1 MEGLGFLRAIGRPG
15 KNHLEFE
22 HEQNTRTR
30 AAQIGNAAV
39 LEAIADNAGWSDG
52 LWSQFQALMERAE
65 IDGIL
70 ADAAEELNRY
80 GGEFNT
86 RNLLLIRVKPN
97 DIQVRGYKSE
107 FRQLASAIRSGTTW
121 EEYKRANRIFE
132 AGDLSDALK
141 RVVSRVLGRVKRQN

>member
-1 MEGLGFLRAIGRPG
+1 MSRTPEQERLR
-15 KNHLEFE
+15 LE
-22 HEQNTRTR
+22 
-30 AAQIGNAAV
+30 IAAV

-80 GGEFNT
+80 GDEFNT